1 MKIAVN
7 YENGNVFQHFG
18 QTKMFKVFEVEDKQ
32 IQSSTLLEADP
43 QGHAALASQLINEK
57 VDVVICGSLGMRML
71 NLLQGANIQVCANV
85 SGDVDQAVKE
95 YLEGTLNYNTEAHAC
110 SCTH

>member
-1 MKIAVN
+1 MKLAVN

-18 QTKMFKVFEVEDKQ
+18 QTKEFKVFEIEDGQ
-32 IQSSTLLEADP
+32 IQSSSLLEADP
-43 QGHAALASQLINEK
+43 QGHAALASQLINEN

-85 SGDVDQAVKE
+85 SGDVDQVVQA
-95 YLEGTLNYNTEAHAC
+95 YLDGTLKYNTEAHAC
-110 SCTH
+110 SCSH

>member
-85 SGDVDQAVKE
+85 SGDVDQVVKE